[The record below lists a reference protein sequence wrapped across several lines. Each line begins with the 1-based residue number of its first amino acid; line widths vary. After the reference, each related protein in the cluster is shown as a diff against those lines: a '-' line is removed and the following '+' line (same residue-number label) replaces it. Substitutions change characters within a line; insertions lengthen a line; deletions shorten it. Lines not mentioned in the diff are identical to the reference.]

1 MPALTFTQE
10 QDKMIVDGKYTANE
24 LATKFG
30 KSIHAIYSRK
40 HYLKTRTKK
49 RDEELKK
56 IMEEHVRNRT
66 KSIVEVKADPQPIK
80 KALTNE
86 EGYVDPTAHKAIAI
100 VMNPN
105 NSVPNVNPGE
115 VYSSDLRQDD
125 YLILQVIGQRA
136 LVSWVYSTPK
146 KDDNFYQCPI
156 HIGDENGFINL
167 SMIFT
172 KKLTD
177 LGAKKG
183 EVDTKT
189 IKFIQT
195 RLRRYMS
202 GPVETAIAE
211 GNKEDLDEASKLF
224 IDSVSYFN
232 AKNGTEVKVPEKN
245 ISLKDAIDISN
256 SMGIELKEFLRDH
269 SNDRKLDRLV
279 QLEEEAKKIREE
291 LGL

>member
-1 MPALTFTQE
+1 MKASIFTPE
-10 QDKMIVDGKYTANE
+10 EDKLIVGSEFTLKEIAEKCNKTVSQIKN
-24 LATKFG
+24 
-30 KSIHAIYSRK
+30 RK
-40 HYLKTRTKK
+40 HYLKVHTTAVVVKPEAK
-49 RDEELKK
+49 PKK
-56 IMEEHVRNRT
+56 IA
-66 KSIVEVKADPQPIK
+66 EVKVDPQPVK
-80 KALTNE
+80 TAMTNE

-100 VMNPN
+100 VMNVN
-105 NSVPNVNPGE
+105 NSVPDVKPGE
-115 VYSSDLRQDD
+115 VYSCDFKQDD

-146 KDDNFYQCPI
+146 KDDNFYQWPI
-156 HIGDENGFINL
+156 HIGDNKGFINL

-177 LGAKKG
+177 LGTKKG
-183 EVDTKT
+183 EVDSKT
-189 IKFIQT
+189 IKFVQT

-232 AKNGTEVKVPEKN
+232 EKNGTEVKVPEKN
-245 ISLKDAIDISN
+245 LSLKDAIDISD

>member
-1 MPALTFTQE
+1 MKVSIFTPE
-10 QDKMIVDGKYTANE
+10 EDKLIVGNDFTLKEIAEKCNKTVSQIKN
-24 LATKFG
+24 
-30 KSIHAIYSRK
+30 RK
-40 HYLKTRTKK
+40 HYLKVHATAVKVKAETKP
-49 RDEELKK
+49 KK
-56 IMEEHVRNRT
+56 IT
-66 KSIVEVKADPQPIK
+66 KVKADPQPIK
-80 KALTNE
+80 TAMTNE

-100 VMNPN
+100 VMNVN
-105 NSVPNVNPGE
+105 NSVPDIKPGE
-115 VYSSDLRQDD
+115 VYSSDFRQDD
-125 YLILQVIGQRA
+125 YLVLQVIGQRA
-136 LVSWVYSTPK
+136 LVSWVYLAPK
-146 KDDNFYQCPI
+146 KDDNFYQCPV
-156 HIGDENGFINL
+156 HVGDENKFINL

-183 EVDTKT
+183 EVDSKT

-202 GPVETAIAE
+202 GPVETAINE
-211 GNKEDLDEASKLF
+211 GNKEDLDEASKVF

-232 AKNGTEVKVPEKN
+232 EKNGTEVKIPEKN
-245 ISLKDAIDISN
+245 LSLKDAIDISD

-279 QLEEEAKKIREE
+279 QLEEEAKRIREE